1 MTFEDLRK
9 SWQSEVAR
17 PASAAD
23 LEKLLGKVR
32 QDFGSLERKI
42 HWRDLREIL
51 AAMFVVVAF
60 AAGWPIYRSFPVACL
75 GVAVITLSTPIIVYI
90 LLAARTP
97 TAEPLAVSVLEF
109 SRQRLA
115 WLDRQIRLL
124 QTIVWWYVAP
134 LFTGC
139 TLVAWGLTPGRRIHF
154 VGLMFTNVLVAVVTI
169 FLNRRAVRNE
179 LMPMRHELM
188 TLVESLEPTSD
199 N

>member
-9 SWQSEVAR
+9 SWQSEVTR
-17 PASAAD
+17 PASAAE
-23 LEKLLGKVR
+23 LQQFLGDAQR
-32 QDFGSLERKI
+32 HFGSLERRI
-42 HWRDLREIL
+42 HRRDVREIL
-51 AAMFVVVAF
+51 AAMFVVVGF

-75 GVAVITLSTPIIVYI
+75 GVAVILLSTPVIVYVF
-90 LLAARTP
+90 LWARRPTP
-97 TAEPLAVSVLEF
+97 APFATSVLEF

-115 WLDRQIRLL
+115 WVDRQIRLL

-134 LFTGC
+134 LATGC

-154 VGLMFTNVLVAVVTI
+154 VVLMLVNVLVGVLTI

-179 LMPMRHELM
+179 LMPMRQELVA
-188 TLVESLEPTSD
+188 LIESLEPTSD